1 MRRDQIRDVV
11 EKALKDSPKNATQDE
26 RIGAI
31 VEGIINLQTEHEEL
45 RKKVADGN
53 KRRIRERRVLPELKG
68 RKLHDFKNEFNTIF
82 QTLGY
87 LKFEDVMQSALQDMC
102 LNFAVWG
109 ANNLRGMGEISS
121 EEGAKMDP
129 KTIKD
134 PSKMTEKQLREEI
147 FLKVRENLKK
157 YANYYN
163 INEFPFFEKIPKIVD
178 DDGVEFP
185 FDQIRLSDITKGVS
199 ISKRN
204 NRISPIRSTLTMTR
218 SELEQ
223 LYKFLYNG

>member
-1 MRRDQIRDVV
+1 MRRDQVREVV
-11 EKALKDSPKNATQDE
+11 ENALSNTPKNATQDE

-31 VEGIINLQTEHEEL
+31 VEGIIKLQAEHEAL

-53 KRRIRERRVLPELKG
+53 KCRIRERRVLPELKG

-87 LKFEDVMQSALQDMC
+87 LKFEDVTESTLYEVC

-109 ANNLRGMGEISS
+109 ANNLGGMGEISP
-121 EEGAKMDP
+121 EEKTKMDP
-129 KTIKD
+129 KVIKD
-134 PSKMTEKQLREEI
+134 PSGMTEKQLREEI

-157 YANYYN
+157 YAKYYD
-163 INEFPFFEKIPKIVD
+163 INEFPVFEKTPKIVD

-199 ISKRN
+199 ISKRD
-204 NRISPIRSTLTMTR
+204 NRISSIRSTLTMTR

-223 LYKFLYNG
+223 LYRFLYNG

>member
-1 MRRDQIRDVV
+1 MRRDQIRNVV
-11 EKALKDSPKNATQDE
+11 EKALNDSPKNATQDE
-26 RIGAI
+26 RIRAI
-31 VEGIINLQTEHEEL
+31 VEGIINLQAEHEEL

-53 KRRIRERRVLPELKG
+53 KRRIRERRILPELKG

-109 ANNLRGMGEISS
+109 ANNLGGMGEISP

-129 KTIKD
+129 IVIQD
-134 PSKMTEKQLREEI
+134 PTGKSEKQLQHEI
-147 FLKVRENLKK
+147 FLKVRSQLSGCYMDHYSCDPSSGPE
-157 YANYYN
+157 
-163 INEFPFFEKIPKIVD
+163 PKIVR
-178 DDGVEFP
+178 DDGSECFFNQIYLSNFTKEVFIAQRESR
-185 FDQIRLSDITKGVS
+185 FDFLGTFKMTK
-199 ISKRN
+199 K
-204 NRISPIRSTLTMTR
+204 
-218 SELEQ
+218 ELEQ

>member
-1 MRRDQIRDVV
+1 MRRDQIREVV
-11 EKALKDSPKNATQDE
+11 ENALSNTPKNATQDE

-31 VEGIINLQTEHEEL
+31 VEGIIKLQAEHEEL

-53 KRRIRERRVLPELKG
+53 KRRIRERRVLPELRG

-87 LKFEDVMQSALQDMC
+87 FKFEDVMESTLYEVC

-109 ANNLRGMGEISS
+109 ANNLGGMGEISP
-121 EEGAKMDP
+121 EEKTKMDP
-129 KTIKD
+129 KIIKD

-157 YANYYN
+157 YAKYYD
-163 INEFPFFEKIPKIVD
+163 INEFPVFEKIPKIVD

-185 FDQIRLSDITKGVS
+185 FDQVRLSDITKGVS
-199 ISKRN
+199 ISKRD
-204 NRISPIRSTLTMTR
+204 NRISSIRSTLTMTR

-223 LYKFLYNG
+223 LYKFLYNE

>member
-163 INEFPFFEKIPKIVD
+163 INEFPFFEKIPKIVG

-199 ISKRN
+199 ISKRDN
-204 NRISPIRSTLTMTR
+204 HISSIHSTLTMTR

-223 LYKFLYNG
+223 LYKFLFK

>member
-1 MRRDQIRDVV
+1 MRRDQIRNVV
-11 EKALKDSPKNATQDE
+11 EKALSNTPKNATQEE
-26 RIGAI
+26 RIRAI

-82 QTLGY
+82 QTLGF

-109 ANNLRGMGEISS
+109 ANNLKGMGEISP
-121 EEGAKMDP
+121 EEGAKMDS
-129 KTIKD
+129 KIIKD
-134 PSKMTEKQLREEI
+134 PSKMTERQLREEI

-157 YANYYN
+157 YAKYYD
-163 INEFPFFEKIPKIVD
+163 INEFPVFEKTPKIVD
-178 DDGVEFP
+178 DDGVEFS

-199 ISKRN
+199 ISKRDN
-204 NRISPIRSTLTMTR
+204 HISPIRSTLTMTKK
-218 SELEQ
+218 ELEQ

>member
-109 ANNLRGMGEISS
+109 ANNLRGMGEINS

-199 ISKRN
+199 ISKRD
-204 NRISPIRSTLTMTR
+204 NRISSIRSTLTMTR

-223 LYKFLYNG
+223 LYKFLFK

>member
-1 MRRDQIRDVV
+1 MRRDQIREVV
-11 EKALKDSPKNATQDE
+11 ENALSNTPKNATQDE
-26 RIGAI
+26 RIRAI
-31 VEGIINLQTEHEEL
+31 VEGIIKLQAEHEEL

-53 KRRIRERRVLPELKG
+53 KRRIRERRVLPELRG

-87 LKFEDVMQSALQDMC
+87 LKFEDVTQSTLYEVC

-109 ANNLRGMGEISS
+109 ANNLGGMGEISP
-121 EEGAKMDP
+121 EEKTKMDP
-129 KTIKD
+129 KVIKD
-134 PSKMTEKQLREEI
+134 PSGMTDEQLREEI

-163 INEFPFFEKIPKIVD
+163 INEFPVFEKTPKIVD

-199 ISKRN
+199 ISKRD
-204 NRISPIRSTLTMTR
+204 NRISSIRSTLTMTR
-218 SELEQ
+218 GELEQ
-223 LYKFLYNG
+223 LYKFLFK

>member
-1 MRRDQIRDVV
+1 MRRDQVRDVV
-11 EKALKDSPKNATQDE
+11 EKALGNTPKNATQDE
-26 RIGAI
+26 RIRAI
-31 VEGIINLQTEHEEL
+31 VEGIIELQAEHEEL

-53 KRRIRERRVLPELKG
+53 KRRIRERRVLPELRG

-87 LKFEDVMQSALQDMC
+87 LKFEDVTKSTLYEVC

-109 ANNLRGMGEISS
+109 ANNLGGMGEINP
-121 EEGAKMDP
+121 EEKAKMDP
-129 KTIKD
+129 KVIKD

-157 YANYYN
+157 YAKYYD
-163 INEFPFFEKIPKIVD
+163 INEFPVFEKTPKIVD

-199 ISKRN
+199 ISKRD
-204 NRISPIRSTLTMTR
+204 NRISSIRSTLTMSR
-218 SELEQ
+218 GELEQ
-223 LYKFLYNG
+223 LYKFLFK

>member
-163 INEFPFFEKIPKIVD
+163 INEFPFFEKIPKIVG

-199 ISKRN
+199 ISKRDN
-204 NRISPIRSTLTMTR
+204 HISSIRSTLTMTR

-223 LYKFLYNG
+223 LYKFLFK

>member
-1 MRRDQIRDVV
+1 MRRDQVREVV
-11 EKALKDSPKNATQDE
+11 ENALSNTPKNATQDE
-26 RIGAI
+26 RIRAI
-31 VEGIINLQTEHEEL
+31 VEGIIELQAEHEEL
-45 RKKVADGN
+45 RKKVAHGN
-53 KRRIRERRVLPELKG
+53 KRRIRERRVLPELRG

-87 LKFEDVMQSALQDMC
+87 LKFEDVTESTLYEVC

-109 ANNLRGMGEISS
+109 ANNLGGMGEISP
-121 EEGAKMDP
+121 EEKTKMDP
-129 KTIKD
+129 KVIKD
-134 PSKMTEKQLREEI
+134 PSGMTEKQLREEI

-157 YANYYN
+157 YAKYYD
-163 INEFPFFEKIPKIVD
+163 INEFPVFEKTPKIVD

-199 ISKRN
+199 ISKRD
-204 NRISPIRSTLTMTR
+204 NRISSIRSTLTMTR

-223 LYKFLYNG
+223 LYKFLFK

>member
-1 MRRDQIRDVV
+1 MRRDQIRNVV
-11 EKALKDSPKNATQDE
+11 ENALNNTPKNATQYE

-31 VEGIINLQTEHEEL
+31 VEGIIKLQAEHEEL

-53 KRRIRERRVLPELKG
+53 KRRIRERRILPELKG

-109 ANNLRGMGEISS
+109 ANNLGGMGEISP

-129 KTIKD
+129 KIIKD

-163 INEFPFFEKIPKIVD
+163 INEFPVFEKTPKIVG

>member
-1 MRRDQIRDVV
+1 MRRDQIREVV
-11 EKALKDSPKNATQDE
+11 ENALSNTPKNATQDE

-31 VEGIINLQTEHEEL
+31 VEGIIKLQAEHEEL

-53 KRRIRERRVLPELKG
+53 KRRIRERRVLPELRG

-87 LKFEDVMQSALQDMC
+87 LKFEDVTESTLYEVC

-109 ANNLRGMGEISS
+109 ANNLGGMGEISP
-121 EEGAKMDP
+121 EEKAKMDP
-129 KTIKD
+129 KVIKD
-134 PSKMTEKQLREEI
+134 PSGMTEKQLREEI

-157 YANYYN
+157 YAKYYDV
-163 INEFPFFEKIPKIVD
+163 NEFPVFEKTPKIVD

-199 ISKRN
+199 ISKRD
-204 NRISPIRSTLTMTR
+204 NRISSIRSTLTMTR

-223 LYKFLYNG
+223 LYKFLFK

>member
-1 MRRDQIRDVV
+1 MRRDQIREVV
-11 EKALKDSPKNATQDE
+11 ENALKDTPKNATQDE
-26 RIGAI
+26 RIRAI
-31 VEGIINLQTEHEEL
+31 VEGIIKLQAEHEEL

-53 KRRIRERRVLPELKG
+53 KRRIRERRVLPELRG

-87 LKFEDVMQSALQDMC
+87 LKFEDVTESTLYEVC

-109 ANNLRGMGEISS
+109 ANNLGGMGEISP
-121 EEGAKMDP
+121 EEKTKMDP
-129 KTIKD
+129 KVIKD
-134 PSKMTEKQLREEI
+134 PSGMTEKQLREEI

-157 YANYYN
+157 YAKYYD
-163 INEFPFFEKIPKIVD
+163 INEFPVFEKTPKIVD

-199 ISKRN
+199 ISKRD
-204 NRISPIRSTLTMTR
+204 NRISSIRSTLTMSR
-218 SELEQ
+218 GELEQ
-223 LYKFLYNG
+223 LYKFLFK